1 MKKILITCPPML
13 GLKEELI
20 PIIQEAGFEPICPN
34 VTQTMSEEDLLELV
48 PMCEGW
54 IIGDDMA
61 SRRIFE
67 KGVSGRLEGAVKW
80 GIGVDN
86 VDLEACKELGLPISN
101 TPGMF
106 GNEVADVALGYLL
119 SLARN
124 LHVIDKG
131 VRAGSWPKSIGMS
144 LDGKVA
150 GIVGYGDIGKNTVA
164 RCQAFGLRTNVYDP
178 GVQNVGRSSK
188 KCDWP
193 QYLEECDFIV
203 FTCSLNAHN
212 RHMLNSDVL
221 ESCKD
226 GVRVVTVA
234 RGPLICET
242 SLVAA
247 LKSGKVHSAALD
259 VFEKEPLPMDSELR
273 NFDTCIFGSHN
284 SSNTVEGAMR
294 ASLIA
299 IEMITQML
307 SKS

>member
-106 GNEVADVALGYLL
+106 EMKWPTWRSAIYYLWL
-119 SLARN
+119 
-124 LHVIDKG
+124 V
-131 VRAGSWPKSIGMS
+131 
-144 LDGKVA
+144 
-150 GIVGYGDIGKNTVA
+150 T
-164 RCQAFGLRTNVYDP
+164 
-178 GVQNVGRSSK
+178 
-188 KCDWP
+188 
-193 QYLEECDFIV
+193 
-203 FTCSLNAHN
+203 FT
-212 RHMLNSDVL
+212 
-221 ESCKD
+221 
-226 GVRVVTVA
+226 
-234 RGPLICET
+234 
-242 SLVAA
+242 
-247 LKSGKVHSAALD
+247 
-259 VFEKEPLPMDSELR
+259 
-273 NFDTCIFGSHN
+273 
-284 SSNTVEGAMR
+284 
-294 ASLIA
+294 
-299 IEMITQML
+299 
-307 SKS
+307 